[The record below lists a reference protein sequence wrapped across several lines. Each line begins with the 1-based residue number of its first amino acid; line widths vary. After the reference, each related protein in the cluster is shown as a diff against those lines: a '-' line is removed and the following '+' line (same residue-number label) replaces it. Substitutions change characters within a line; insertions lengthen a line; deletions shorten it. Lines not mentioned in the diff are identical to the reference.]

1 MRRLVAAA
9 ALAISWASIG
19 STQAEDYP
27 ARPITIVVPYAA
39 GGPFDATI
47 RILSEHMR
55 TSLGQAI
62 VIENVSGAGGSIGT
76 GRVAQAAPDGYTV
89 ITGGLNTHV
98 VNPAVLQLQYDVI
111 KDFEPIGLL
120 AGIELLIV
128 AKKSITAH
136 DLKELI
142 AWLKANPDKAS
153 LGTAGK
159 GTTPHLA
166 ALLFQRE
173 TGTRFALVSY
183 RGAAP
188 AMNDL
193 VAGHIDLMIDPMN
206 NSLPQVRAGTIKA
219 YAVMSPKRVAVAADI
234 PTVDE
239 AGLSDLHMQAWQALW
254 APKGTPPSVITR
266 LNSAI
271 IAALDDPGVRSR
283 LADLGLQLFA
293 REQMTPDRLAAFH
306 KSEIEKWWPIIKGAN
321 IKLD

>member
-1 MRRLVAAA
+1 MRSLVAAA
-9 ALAISWASIG
+9 ALAITWGSIG
-19 STQAEDYP
+19 STQAQDYP
-27 ARPITIVVPYAA
+27 VRPITIVVPYAA

-76 GRVAQAAPDGYTV
+76 GRVAQAGPDGYTL

-188 AMNDL
+188 ALNDL

-219 YAVMSPKRVAVAADI
+219 YAVMSPKRVAVAPDI

-254 APKGTPPSVITR
+254 APRGTPPSVISR
-266 LNSAI
+266 LNGAI

-283 LADLGLQLFA
+283 LADLGLQLFT
-293 REQMTPDRLAAFH
+293 REQMTPDKLAAFH

>member
-1 MRRLVAAA
+1 MRSLVAAA
-9 ALAISWASIG
+9 ALAITWG
-19 STQAEDYP
+19 SAQAQDYP

-47 RILSEHMR
+47 RILSEQMR

-76 GRVAQAAPDGYTV
+76 GRVAQAGPDGYTL

-128 AKKSITAH
+128 GKRSITAL

-173 TGTRFALVSY
+173 TATRFALVSY

-219 YAVMSPKRVAVAADI
+219 YAVMSPKRAAVAPDI

-254 APKGTPPSVITR
+254 APKGTPPSVIAR
-266 LNSAI
+266 LNGAI
-271 IAALDDPGVRSR
+271 IAALDDPDVRSR

-293 REQMTPDRLAAFH
+293 REQMTPDKLAAFH

-321 IKLD
+321 IKLN

>member
-1 MRRLVAAA
+1 MRSLVAAA
-9 ALAISWASIG
+9 ALAITWGSIA
-19 STQAEDYP
+19 STQAQDYP
-27 ARPITIVVPYAA
+27 ARAITIVVPYAA

-76 GRVAQAAPDGYTV
+76 GRVAQAGPDGYTL

-98 VNPAVLQLQYDVI
+98 VNPAVLQLQYDVV

-128 AKKSITAH
+128 AKKSTTAH
-136 DLKELI
+136 DLTELI
-142 AWLKANPDKAS
+142 SWLKANPDKAS

-166 ALLFQRE
+166 ALLFQRQ

-254 APKGTPPSVITR
+254 APKGTPPSVISR
-266 LNSAI
+266 LNGAI
-271 IAALDDPGVRSR
+271 IAALDDPDVRSH
-283 LADLGLQLFA
+283 LADLGLQLFT
-293 REQMTPDRLAAFH
+293 REQMTPDKLAAFH

>member
-1 MRRLVAAA
+1 MTRPF
-9 ALAISWASIG
+9 ASFP
-19 STQAEDYP
+19 STC
-27 ARPITIVVPYAA
+27 V
-39 GGPFDATI
+39 
-47 RILSEHMR
+47 H
-55 TSLGQAI
+55 SLGQAI

-76 GRVAQAAPDGYTV
+76 GRVAQAGPDGYTL

-219 YAVMSPKRVAVAADI
+219 YAVMSSKRVAVAADI

-254 APKGTPPSVITR
+254 APRGTPPSVISR
-266 LNSAI
+266 LNGAI

-283 LADLGLQLFA
+283 LADLGLQLFT
-293 REQMTPDRLAAFH
+293 REQMTPDKLAAFH